1 MNHDTKKIE
10 KRLMLKLNLALQ
22 LLPSSDCSLLVDG
35 FHHRERVAGQHVVHL
50 VPQRRLTQQLRATHQ
65 VADGHVEVGVP
76 ARPVGDPRERV
87 SHQNVLKQN
96 INLVGNY
103 LRFEVTLVWGWI
115 KLTPCLL
122 IAIRSSSG

>member
-76 ARPVGDPRERV
+76 AGPVGDACEGV
-87 SHQNVLKQN
+87 GDQN
-96 INLVGNY
+96 I
-103 LRFEVTLVWGWI
+103 LRRKHE
-115 KLTPCLL
+115 KY
-122 IAIRSSSG
+122 